1 MGERQ
6 REMIMSNDNTTDTG
20 AWKSPP
26 MPAVRGKGKVAG
38 EKAPQHDVEVVS
50 LEIADDDFG
59 GDPYNHTGTH
69 CVLKIDDNS

>member
-1 MGERQ
+1 
-6 REMIMSNDNTTDTG
+6 MSKDNTTDTG
-20 AWKSPP
+20 TFRSPP
-26 MPAVRGKGKVAG
+26 VQAVHGKGKVLG
-38 EKAPQHDVEVVS
+38 EKAPKPDVEVVS